1 MISFFGDNTRNKIF
15 AVESNNT
22 LTKEEVDK
30 LTWVFGEKS
39 IINCNEVNY
48 TFLGPR
54 AAMITPWSTNAVEIC
69 QNMGIN
75 SLVRIEEFNKVDSDY
90 SDFDYMVYERFEKL
104 DQNIFSIEVEPEK
117 ILTIENIEKYNLQEG
132 LSLNSEEIAYLNSI
146 SKKIE
151 RKLTDSEVF
160 GFSQVNSE
168 HCRHKIFNG
177 KFIIDGKEKVVVA
190 LTRLPHTLAGHL
202 GGGHCSVKPVV
213 VGPVNRVFGP
223 TNKTPTPQPSRSG
236 NHRLPKCR

>member
-69 QNMGIN
+69 QNKKKFVNFCLKNEIFP
-75 SLVRIEEFNKVDSDY
+75 LVIS
-90 SDFDYMVYERFEKL
+90 S
-104 DQNIFSIEVEPEK
+104 SIE
-117 ILTIENIEKYNLQEG
+117 
-132 LSLNSEEIAYLNSI
+132 
-146 SKKIE
+146 
-151 RKLTDSEVF
+151 
-160 GFSQVNSE
+160 
-168 HCRHKIFNG
+168 
-177 KFIIDGKEKVVVA
+177 
-190 LTRLPHTLAGHL
+190 
-202 GGGHCSVKPVV
+202 
-213 VGPVNRVFGP
+213 
-223 TNKTPTPQPSRSG
+223 
-236 NHRLPKCR
+236 

>member
-39 IINCNEVNY
+39 IINFNEVNY

-146 SKKIE
+146 SKKNWKKTYRFRSFWIFTS
-151 RKLTDSEVF
+151 KL
-160 GFSQVNSE
+160 
-168 HCRHKIFNG
+168 
-177 KFIIDGKEKVVVA
+177 
-190 LTRLPHTLAGHL
+190 
-202 GGGHCSVKPVV
+202 
-213 VGPVNRVFGP
+213 
-223 TNKTPTPQPSRSG
+223 
-236 NHRLPKCR
+236 